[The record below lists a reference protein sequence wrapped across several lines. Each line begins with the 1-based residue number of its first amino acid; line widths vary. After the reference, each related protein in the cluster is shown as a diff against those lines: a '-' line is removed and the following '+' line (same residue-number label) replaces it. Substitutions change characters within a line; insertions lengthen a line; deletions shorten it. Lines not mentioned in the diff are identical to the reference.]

1 MRTYLVRHARTRL
14 SASYRVNGDPSVPV
28 ALDDVGIKQ
37 CAQLSERALWLK
49 AVNVCVTSRF
59 ARAAQTADLLLG
71 DTKTVQKID
80 HRLDEIRYGDFEGC
94 EWRTY
99 GAWLGEHGPAAVP
112 PGGDESWLMA
122 ADRLLAGL
130 GSCLAYPSPRLVV
143 GHGILV
149 SLVQALLDGVESLAC
164 DALPEAPYVSPMVL
178 PDDVLAE
185 VVDRGRRLIRQPGH
199 Q

>member
-1 MRTYLVRHARTRL
+1 MVTFLVRHARTRL
-14 SASYRVNGDPSVPV
+14 SASYCVNGDPSVPV
-28 ALDDVGIKQ
+28 ALDAVGIEQ
-37 CAQLSERALWLK
+37 CARLLERELWLK

-59 ARAAQTADLLLG
+59 ERAAQTADLLLG
-71 DTKTVQKID
+71 DSAAERKID

-99 GAWLGEHGPAAVP
+99 GAWLGDHGPAAVP
-112 PGGDESWLMA
+112 PGADESWLMA

-149 SLVQALLDGVESLAC
+149 SLVQALLDGVESLVC
-164 DALPEAPYVSPMVL
+164 DALPEAPYVSPIVL

-185 VVDRGRRLIRQPGH
+185 VVDRGRRFIRQPGH

>member
-1 MRTYLVRHARTRL
+1 MVTYLVRHARTRL

-28 ALDDVGIKQ
+28 ALDAVGIEQ
-37 CAQLSERALWLK
+37 CARLSEQALWLK

-59 ARAAQTADLLLG
+59 ARATQTADLLLG
-71 DTKTVQKID
+71 DRAAARNVD

-99 GAWLGEHGPAAVP
+99 GAWLGDHGPAAVP

-122 ADRLLAGL
+122 ADRLLRGL

-149 SLVQALLDGVESLAC
+149 SLVQALLDSAESLAC
-164 DALPEAPYVSPMVL
+164 DALPEAPYVSPIVL